1 MCKHKYI
8 PLDIFAMQDA
18 KIEALTAEHGMAGW
32 GIYTALLLKLAQQD
46 EDGYTYPNNAKRLA
60 NILPKR
66 PRAEVV
72 RSTIEDF
79 GLFEIATDEDG
90 VEYFYSPRLTSHLS
104 TLGGADKKQGE
115 EATPKKRSY
124 NVSQAVKEGL
134 DRAREA
140 KRNRSKVEGKSR
152 KVENK
157 VETKVESK
165 VETKTGKSR
174 KVENKVETKVESKVE
189 TKTGKSRKV
198 EKAEIKVDESREGAS
213 TLPSTFSSTL
223 GGTIGGVNTTLKE
236 KDKIEDE
243 EESIPPTPRG
253 GFESAQKELDAIE
266 DPALRAMVSSL
277 MYPNSDMRD
286 FGKVWRA
293 LYEEETAGDDGFSKS
308 IILSQAICRDGHE
321 LFMALMP
328 DRPDGSAKERPT
340 VETTLNA
347 IAQFRKMMAEAKA
360 STFLRGNRAMA
371 SLSWLVKPDNF
382 AKVVG
387 GCYRDSHSSKPSSPP
402 PASQNYSNHM
412 WDEVKKEQEQ
422 AEDSEEMKAYKASV
436 LKRVRREGEH
446 PKNQQQ

>member
-79 GLFEIATDEDG
+79 GLFEISTDEDG

-104 TLGGADKKQGE
+104 TIGGADKKQGE
-115 EATPKKRSY
+115 EAAPKKRSY

-140 KRNRSKVEGKSR
+140 KRNRSKVEDESR
-152 KVENK
+152 
-157 VETKVESK
+157 KVESK
-165 VETKTGKSR
+165 VETK
-174 KVENKVETKVESKVE
+174 VEGKVE

-198 EKAEIKVDESREGAS
+198 EKVETKVDESREGTS

-223 GGTIGGVNTTLKE
+223 GGTIGGVNTPLKE

-243 EESIPPTPRG
+243 DESIPQTPRG
-253 GFESAQKELDAIE
+253 GFEIAQKEIDAIE

-293 LYEEETAGDDGFSKS
+293 LYEEATAGDDGFAKS
-308 IILSQAICRDGHE
+308 SILSQAICRDGHE

-328 DRPDGSAKERPT
+328 DRPDGNAKERPT
-340 VETTLNA
+340 VATTLNA

-382 AKVVG
+382 AKVVE
-387 GCYRDSHSSKPSSPP
+387 GCYRDNHTSKPSSPP

-412 WDEVKKEQEQ
+412 WDEVKKEQAQ

-436 LKRVRREGEH
+436 LKRVRSAGKH

>member
-90 VEYFYSPRLTSHLS
+90 VEYFYSPRLTRHLS

-115 EATPKKRSY
+115 EAAPKKRSY

-140 KRNRSKVEGKSR
+140 KRNRSKVEDESR
-152 KVENK
+152 
-157 VETKVESK
+157 
-165 VETKTGKSR
+165 
-174 KVENKVETKVESKVE
+174 KVESKVE

-198 EKAEIKVDESREGAS
+198 EKAETKADESREDAS

-223 GGTIGGVNTTLKE
+223 GGTIGGVNTPLKE

-243 EESIPPTPRG
+243 DESLPQTPRG
-253 GFESAQKELDAIE
+253 GFESAQKEIDAIE
-266 DPALRAMVSSL
+266 DTSLRSMVSSL
-277 MYPNSDMRD
+277 MYPSSDMRD
-286 FGKVWRA
+286 YGKVWKA
-293 LYEEETAGDDGFSKS
+293 LYEEATAGEEDFTKPLV
-308 IILSQAICRDGHE
+308 LSRAICRDGQE
-321 LFMALMP
+321 LFFALMP
-328 DRPDGSAKERPT
+328 DRPDGSTKERPT

-347 IAQFRKMMAEAKA
+347 ISQFKKMMAEAKA

-371 SLSWLVKPDNF
+371 SLSWLVKTDNF
-382 AKVVG
+382 AKVVA
-387 GCYRDSHSSKPSSPP
+387 GCYRDNHTSKPSSPP
-402 PASQNYSNHM
+402 PASQNYSNQM
-412 WDEVKKEQEQ
+412 WDEVKKEQAQ

-446 PKNQQQ
+446 PKN

>member
-115 EATPKKRSY
+115 EAAPKKRSY

-140 KRNRSKVEGKSR
+140 KRNRSKVEDESR
-152 KVENK
+152 
-157 VETKVESK
+157 KVESK
-165 VETKTGKSR
+165 VE
-174 KVENKVETKVESKVE
+174 SKVE
-189 TKTGKSRKV
+189 IKTGKSRKV
-198 EKAEIKVDESREGAS
+198 EKAETKVDESREDAS
-213 TLPSTFSSTL
+213 TLVSTL
-223 GGTIGGVNTTLKE
+223 GGTIGGVNTPLKE

-243 EESIPPTPRG
+243 DETIPPTPRG
-253 GFESAQKELDAIE
+253 GFESEQKEIDAIE

-277 MYPNSDMRD
+277 MYPSSDMRD
-286 FGKVWRA
+286 FGKVWKA
-293 LYEEETAGDDGFSKS
+293 LYEEATAGDDGFAKPS
-308 IILSQAICRDGHE
+308 ILSQAICRDGHE
-321 LFMALMP
+321 LFVALMP
-328 DRPDGSAKERPT
+328 DRPDGNAKERPT
-340 VETTLNA
+340 VATTLNA
-347 IAQFRKMMAEAKA
+347 IAQFRKMMEEAKA
-360 STFLRGNRAMA
+360 STFLRGNRAMS

-387 GCYRDSHSSKPSSPP
+387 GCYRDNTAPKPSSPP
-402 PASQNYSNHM
+402 PASQNYSNRM
-412 WDEVKKEQEQ
+412 WDEVKQ
-422 AEDSEEMKAYKASV
+422 AQATAEESEEMKEYRASV
-436 LKRVRREGEH
+436 LKITRREGGRQNTNSNE
-446 PKNQQQ
+446 

>member
-79 GLFEIATDEDG
+79 GLFEIATDEYG

-115 EATPKKRSY
+115 ESTPKKRSY

-140 KRNRSKVEGKSR
+140 KRNRSKVEGESS
-152 KVENK
+152 KVEGK
-157 VETKVESK
+157 VETKVEGK
-165 VETKTGKSR
+165 VDG
-174 KVENKVETKVESKVE
+174 
-189 TKTGKSRKV
+189 KTGKSRKV
-198 EKAEIKVDESREGAS
+198 EKVEMKVDESREGAS

-223 GGTIGGVNTTLKE
+223 GGTIGGVNTPLKG
-236 KDKIEDE
+236 KDKIED
-243 EESIPPTPRG
+243 ESIPPTPRG
-253 GFESAQKELDAIE
+253 GFESEQKEIDAIE

-293 LYEEETAGDDGFSKS
+293 LYEEATAGDDGFAKS
-308 IILSQAICRDGHE
+308 SILSQAICRDGHE

-328 DRPDGSAKERPT
+328 DRPDGSTKERPT

-347 IAQFRKMMAEAKA
+347 ISQFKKMMEEAKA

-371 SLSWLVKPDNF
+371 SLSWLVKTDNF

-387 GCYRDSHSSKPSSPP
+387 GCYRDNPTTKPSSPP
-402 PASQNYSNHM
+402 PASQNYSNRM
-412 WDEVKKEQEQ
+412 WDEVKKAQEQ

-436 LKRVRREGEH
+436 LKRVRRGGEH
-446 PKNQQQ
+446 QNPNSNE

>member
-32 GIYTALLLKLAQQD
+32 GIYIALLLKLAQQD

-115 EATPKKRSY
+115 EAAPKKRSY

-140 KRNRSKVEGKSR
+140 KRNRSKVEDESR
-152 KVENK
+152 
-157 VETKVESK
+157 
-165 VETKTGKSR
+165 
-174 KVENKVETKVESKVE
+174 KVESKVE

-198 EKAEIKVDESREGAS
+198 EKAETKVDESREGAS

-223 GGTIGGVNTTLKE
+223 GGTIGGVINTPL

-243 EESIPPTPRG
+243 DESLPQTPRG
-253 GFESAQKELDAIE
+253 GFESAQKEIDAIE

-293 LYEEETAGDDGFSKS
+293 LYEEATAGDDGFAKS
-308 IILSQAICRDGHE
+308 SILSQAICRDGHE

-328 DRPDGSAKERPT
+328 DRPDGNAKERPT
-340 VETTLNA
+340 VATTLNA
-347 IAQFRKMMAEAKA
+347 ISQFKKMMAEAKA

-371 SLSWLVKPDNF
+371 SLSWLVKTDNF

-387 GCYRDSHSSKPSSPP
+387 GCYRDNPTSKTSSPP

-412 WDEVKKEQEQ
+412 WDEVKKEQ

-436 LKRVRREGEH
+436 LKRVRRGGKHQNPNSNE
-446 PKNQQQ
+446 

>member
-1 MCKHKYI
+1 
-8 PLDIFAMQDA
+8 MQDA

-104 TLGGADKKQGE
+104 ILGGAYKKQGE

-140 KRNRSKVEGKSR
+140 KRNRSKVEDESS
-152 KVENK
+152 K

-165 VETKTGKSR
+165 VEGKTD
-174 KVENKVETKVESKVE
+174 
-189 TKTGKSRKV
+189 KSRKV
-198 EKAEIKVDESREGAS
+198 EKVETKVDESREGAS

-223 GGTIGGVNTTLKE
+223 GGTIGGVNTPLKE

-243 EESIPPTPRG
+243 SLPQTPRE
-253 GFESAQKELDAIE
+253 GFESAQKEIDAIE
-266 DPALRAMVSSL
+266 DPALRTMVSSL

-293 LYEEETAGDDGFSKS
+293 LYEEATAGDDGFAKS
-308 IILSQAICRDGHE
+308 SILSQAICRDGHE

-328 DRPDGSAKERPT
+328 DRPDGSTKERPT

-347 IAQFRKMMAEAKA
+347 ISQFKKMMAEAKA

-371 SLSWLVKPDNF
+371 SLSWLVKTDNF
-382 AKVVG
+382 AKVVA
-387 GCYRDSHSSKPSSPP
+387 GCYRDNHTSNPSSPP

-412 WDEVKKEQEQ
+412 WDEVKKEQAQ

-446 PKNQQQ
+446 PKN

>member
-8 PLDIFAMQDA
+8 PLDIFSMQDA

-115 EATPKKRSY
+115 ESTPKKRRY

-140 KRNRSKVEGKSR
+140 KRNHSKVEDESS
-152 KVENK
+152 KVESK

-165 VETKTGKSR
+165 VEG
-174 KVENKVETKVESKVE
+174 
-189 TKTGKSRKV
+189 KTGKSRKV
-198 EKAEIKVDESREGAS
+198 EKVETKVDESREGAS
-213 TLPSTFSSTL
+213 TLLSTFSSTL
-223 GGTIGGVNTTLKE
+223 GGTIGGVNTPLKE

-243 EESIPPTPRG
+243 DESLPQTPRG
-253 GFESAQKELDAIE
+253 GFDSEQKEIDAIE

-286 FGKVWRA
+286 FGKAWRA
-293 LYEEETAGDDGFSKS
+293 LYEEATDGDDGFAKS
-308 IILSQAICRDGHE
+308 SILSQAICRDGHE

-328 DRPDGSAKERPT
+328 DRPDGNAKERPT
-340 VETTLNA
+340 VATTLNA
-347 IAQFRKMMAEAKA
+347 IAQFRKMMEEAKA

-371 SLSWLVKPDNF
+371 SLSWLVKTDNF
-382 AKVVG
+382 AKVVA
-387 GCYRDSHSSKPSSPP
+387 GCYRDNHASKPSSPP

-412 WDEVKKEQEQ
+412 WDEVKREQAQ

-436 LKRVRREGEH
+436 LKRVRRGGEH
-446 PKNQQQ
+446 QNPNSNE

>member
-32 GIYTALLLKLAQQD
+32 GIYTALRLKLAQQD

-140 KRNRSKVEGKSR
+140 KRNRSKVEDESR
-152 KVENK
+152 KVESK

-165 VETKTGKSR
+165 VEI
-174 KVENKVETKVESKVE
+174 
-189 TKTGKSRKV
+189 KTGKSRKV
-198 EKAEIKVDESREGAS
+198 EKAETKVDESREGTS
-213 TLPSTFSSTL
+213 TLSSTFSSTL
-223 GGTIGGVNTTLKE
+223 GGTIGGVNTPLKE
-236 KDKIEDE
+236 KDKIEGE
-243 EESIPPTPRG
+243 EESIPQTPRG
-253 GFESAQKELDAIE
+253 GFESEQTKIDAIE

-293 LYEEETAGDDGFSKS
+293 LYEEATAGDDGFTKLS
-308 IILSQAICRDGHE
+308 ILSQAICRDGHE

-328 DRPDGSAKERPT
+328 DRPDGNAKERPT

-347 IAQFRKMMAEAKA
+347 IAQFRKMIAEAKA

-382 AKVVG
+382 AKVVA
-387 GCYRDSHSSKPSSPP
+387 GCYRDNPASKPSSPP

-422 AEDSEEMKAYKASV
+422 AEESEEMKAYKDSV
-436 LKRVRREGEH
+436 LKRVRRGGEH
-446 PKNQQQ
+446 QNPNSND

>member
-115 EATPKKRSY
+115 EAAPKKRSY

-140 KRNRSKVEGKSR
+140 KRNRSKAEEESR
-152 KVENK
+152 
-157 VETKVESK
+157 KVESK
-165 VETKTGKSR
+165 VET
-174 KVENKVETKVESKVE
+174 KVETKVESKVE

-198 EKAEIKVDESREGAS
+198 EKAEMKVDESRDDAS
-213 TLPSTFSSTL
+213 TLVSTFSSTL
-223 GGTIGGVNTTLKE
+223 GGTIGGVNTPLKE

-243 EESIPPTPRG
+243 SLPQTPRG
-253 GFESAQKELDAIE
+253 GFESAQKEIDAIE

-277 MYPNSDMRD
+277 MYPSSDMRD
-286 FGKVWRA
+286 FGKVWKA
-293 LYEEETAGDDGFSKS
+293 LYEEATAGDDGFAKP

-321 LFMALMP
+321 LFVALMP
-328 DRPDGSAKERPT
+328 DRPDGNAKERPT
-340 VETTLNA
+340 VATTLNA
-347 IAQFRKMMAEAKA
+347 IAQFRKMMEEAKA

-387 GCYRDSHSSKPSSPP
+387 GCYRDNTAPKPSSPP
-402 PASQNYSNHM
+402 PASQNYSNRM
-412 WDEVKKEQEQ
+412 WDEVKKEQAQ
-422 AEDSEEMKAYKASV
+422 AEESEEMKAYKASV

-446 PKNQQQ
+446 QKNQQQ

>member
-115 EATPKKRSY
+115 EAAPKKRSY

-140 KRNRSKVEGKSR
+140 KRNRSKVEDESR
-152 KVENK
+152 
-157 VETKVESK
+157 KVESK
-165 VETKTGKSR
+165 VES
-174 KVENKVETKVESKVE
+174 KVETKVESKVE

-198 EKAEIKVDESREGAS
+198 EKAEMKVDESRDDAS
-213 TLPSTFSSTL
+213 TLLSTFSSTL
-223 GGTIGGVNTTLKE
+223 GGAIGGVNTPLKE
-236 KDKIEDE
+236 KDKIED
-243 EESIPPTPRG
+243 ESIPPTPRG
-253 GFESAQKELDAIE
+253 GFESEQKEIDAIE

-277 MYPNSDMRD
+277 MYPSSDMRD
-286 FGKVWRA
+286 FGKVWKA
-293 LYEEETAGDDGFSKS
+293 LYEEATAGDDGFAKPS
-308 IILSQAICRDGHE
+308 ILSQAICRDGHE

-328 DRPDGSAKERPT
+328 DRPDGNAKERPT
-340 VETTLNA
+340 VATTLNA

-382 AKVVG
+382 AKVVE
-387 GCYRDSHSSKPSSPP
+387 GCYRDNTASKPSSPP

-412 WDEVKKEQEQ
+412 WDEVKKEQAQ
-422 AEDSEEMKAYKASV
+422 AEESEEMKAYKASV
-436 LKRVRREGEH
+436 LKRVRREGEQQ
-446 PKNQQQ
+446 KNQQQ

>member
-46 EDGYTYPNNAKRLA
+46 EDGYTYPYNAKRLA

-104 TLGGADKKQGE
+104 TLGGVDKKQGE

-140 KRNRSKVEGKSR
+140 KRNRSKVEGESS
-152 KVENK
+152 KVESK

-165 VETKTGKSR
+165 VEG
-174 KVENKVETKVESKVE
+174 
-189 TKTGKSRKV
+189 KTGKSRKV
-198 EKAEIKVDESREGAS
+198 EKAETKVDESREGAS
-213 TLPSTFSSTL
+213 TLPSTFSSTF
-223 GGTIGGVNTTLKE
+223 GGTIGGVINTPLKE

-243 EESIPPTPRG
+243 SVPPTPRG
-253 GFESAQKELDAIE
+253 GFEIEQKKIDAIE

-293 LYEEETAGDDGFSKS
+293 LYEEATAGDDGFAKS
-308 IILSQAICRDGHE
+308 SILSQAICRDGHE

-347 IAQFRKMMAEAKA
+347 ISQFKKMMAEAKA
-360 STFLRGNRAMA
+360 STFLRSNRAMA
-371 SLSWLVKPDNF
+371 SLSWLVKTDNF
-382 AKVVG
+382 AKVVA
-387 GCYRDSHSSKPSSPP
+387 GCYRDNHASKPSSPP

-412 WDEVKKEQEQ
+412 WDEIKQEQ

-436 LKRVRREGEH
+436 LKRVRRGGEH
-446 PKNQQQ
+446 QNPNSNE

>member
-90 VEYFYSPRLTSHLS
+90 VEYFYSPRLTLHLS

-115 EATPKKRSY
+115 EAAPKKRSY

-140 KRNRSKVEGKSR
+140 KRNRSKVEDESR

-157 VETKVESK
+157 VEL
-165 VETKTGKSR
+165 
-174 KVENKVETKVESKVE
+174 KVENKVETK
-189 TKTGKSRKV
+189 TGESRKV
-198 EKAEIKVDESREGAS
+198 EKAGMKVDESREDAS
-213 TLPSTFSSTL
+213 TLVSTFSSTFSSTL
-223 GGTIGGVNTTLKE
+223 GGTIGGVNTPLKE

-243 EESIPPTPRG
+243 SLPQTPRG
-253 GFESAQKELDAIE
+253 GFESAQKEIDAIE

-286 FGKVWRA
+286 FGKAWRA
-293 LYEEETAGDDGFSKS
+293 LYEEATAGDDGFAKPS
-308 IILSQAICRDGHE
+308 ILSQAICRDGHE

-328 DRPDGSAKERPT
+328 DRPDGNAKERPT
-340 VETTLNA
+340 VATTLNA
-347 IAQFRKMMAEAKA
+347 IAQFRKMMEEAKA

-371 SLSWLVKPDNF
+371 SLSWLVKTDNF
-382 AKVVG
+382 AKVVA
-387 GCYRDSHSSKPSSPP
+387 GCYRDNHASKPSSPP

-412 WDEVKKEQEQ
+412 WDEVKKEQAQ
-422 AEDSEEMKAYKASV
+422 AEESEEMKAYKASV

-446 PKNQQQ
+446 QKNQQQ

>member
-115 EATPKKRSY
+115 EAAPKKRSY

-140 KRNRSKVEGKSR
+140 KRNRSKVEDESR
-152 KVENK
+152 KVEGK
-157 VETKVESK
+157 VETKVEGK
-165 VETKTGKSR
+165 VETKTD
-174 KVENKVETKVESKVE
+174 
-189 TKTGKSRKV
+189 KSRKV
-198 EKAEIKVDESREGAS
+198 EKAEMKVDESRDDAS
-213 TLPSTFSSTL
+213 TLVSTFSSTL
-223 GGTIGGVNTTLKE
+223 GGTIGGVNTPLKE
-236 KDKIEDE
+236 KDKIED
-243 EESIPPTPRG
+243 ESIPPTPRG
-253 GFESAQKELDAIE
+253 GFESEQKEIDAIE

-286 FGKVWRA
+286 FGKAWRA
-293 LYEEETAGDDGFSKS
+293 LYEEATAGDDGFAKPS
-308 IILSQAICRDGHE
+308 ILSQAICRDGHE

-328 DRPDGSAKERPT
+328 DRPDGNAKERPT
-340 VETTLNA
+340 VATTLNA

-382 AKVVG
+382 AKVVE
-387 GCYRDSHSSKPSSPP
+387 GCYRDNTASKPSSPP

-422 AEDSEEMKAYKASV
+422 AEESEEMKAYKASV
-436 LKRVRREGEH
+436 LKRVRREGEQQ
-446 PKNQQQ
+446 KNQQQ

>member
-32 GIYTALLLKLAQQD
+32 GIYIALLLKLAQQD
-46 EDGYTYPNNAKRLA
+46 EDGYTYPNKAKRLA

-104 TLGGADKKQGE
+104 TLGGAYKKQGE
-115 EATPKKRSY
+115 EAAPKKRSY

-134 DRAREA
+134 DRARKA
-140 KRNRSKVEGKSR
+140 KRNRSKVEDESS
-152 KVENK
+152 
-157 VETKVESK
+157 KVES
-165 VETKTGKSR
+165 
-174 KVENKVETKVESKVE
+174 KVETKVESKVE

-198 EKAEIKVDESREGAS
+198 EKAETKVDESREGAS
-213 TLPSTFSSTL
+213 TLPSTFGSTL
-223 GGTIGGVNTTLKE
+223 GGTIGGVINTPL

-243 EESIPPTPRG
+243 DESLPQTPRG
-253 GFESAQKELDAIE
+253 GFESAQKEIDAIE

-387 GCYRDSHSSKPSSPP
+387 GCYRDNPASKPSSPP

-436 LKRVRREGEH
+436 LKRVRKEG
-446 PKNQQQ
+446 

>member
-115 EATPKKRSY
+115 EAAPKKRSY

-140 KRNRSKVEGKSR
+140 KRNRSKVEDESR
-152 KVENK
+152 KVESK

-165 VETKTGKSR
+165 VETKTD
-174 KVENKVETKVESKVE
+174 
-189 TKTGKSRKV
+189 KSRKV
-198 EKAEIKVDESREGAS
+198 EKVETKVDESREGAS

-223 GGTIGGVNTTLKE
+223 GGTIGGVINTPL

-243 EESIPPTPRG
+243 DESIPPTPRG
-253 GFESAQKELDAIE
+253 GFESAQKEIDAIE

-277 MYPNSDMRD
+277 MYPSSDMRD
-286 FGKVWRA
+286 FGKVWKT
-293 LYEEETAGDDGFSKS
+293 LYEEATAGDDGFAKPS
-308 IILSQAICRDGHE
+308 ILSQAICRDGYE
-321 LFMALMP
+321 LFVALMP
-328 DRPDGSAKERPT
+328 DRPDGNAKERPT
-340 VETTLNA
+340 VATTLNA

-382 AKVVG
+382 AKVVE
-387 GCYRDSHSSKPSSPP
+387 GCYRDNTASKPSSPP

-422 AEDSEEMKAYKASV
+422 AEESEEMKAYKASV
-436 LKRVRREGEH
+436 LKRVRREGEQQ
-446 PKNQQQ
+446 KNQQQ

>member
-18 KIEALTAEHGMAGW
+18 KIEAMTAEHGMAGW
-32 GIYTALLLKLAQQD
+32 GIYTALILKLAQQD

-104 TLGGADKKQGE
+104 TLGGSYKKQGE
-115 EATPKKRSY
+115 EAAPKKRSY

-140 KRNRSKVEGKSR
+140 KRNRSKVEDESR
-152 KVENK
+152 KVE
-157 VETKVESK
+157 S
-165 VETKTGKSR
+165 
-174 KVENKVETKVESKVE
+174 KVETKVESKVE

-198 EKAEIKVDESREGAS
+198 EKAETKVDESREVAS

-223 GGTIGGVNTTLKE
+223 GGTIGGVNTPLKE

-243 EESIPPTPRG
+243 DESLPQTPRG
-253 GFESAQKELDAIE
+253 GFESEQTKIDAIE

-293 LYEEETAGDDGFSKS
+293 LYEEATAGDDGFTKLS
-308 IILSQAICRDGHE
+308 ILSQAICRDGHE

-328 DRPDGSAKERPT
+328 DRPDGNAKERPT

-347 IAQFRKMMAEAKA
+347 IAQFRKMIAEAKA

-382 AKVVG
+382 AKVVA
-387 GCYRDSHSSKPSSPP
+387 GCYRDNPASKPSSPP

-422 AEDSEEMKAYKASV
+422 AEESEEMKAYKDSV
-436 LKRVRREGEH
+436 LKRVRRGG
-446 PKNQQQ
+446 

>member
-140 KRNRSKVEGKSR
+140 KRNRSKVEDESS
-152 KVENK
+152 KVESK

-165 VETKTGKSR
+165 VEG
-174 KVENKVETKVESKVE
+174 
-189 TKTGKSRKV
+189 KTGKSRKV
-198 EKAEIKVDESREGAS
+198 EKVETKVDESREDAS

-223 GGTIGGVNTTLKE
+223 GGTIGGVINTPL

-243 EESIPPTPRG
+243 DESLPQTPRG
-253 GFESAQKELDAIE
+253 GFESAQKEIDAIE

-277 MYPNSDMRD
+277 MYPSSDMRD
-286 FGKVWRA
+286 YGKVWKA
-293 LYEEETAGDDGFSKS
+293 LYEEATAGEEDFAKPLV
-308 IILSQAICRDGHE
+308 LSRAICRDGQE
-321 LFMALMP
+321 LFFALMP
-328 DRPDGSAKERPT
+328 DRPDGSTKERPT

-347 IAQFRKMMAEAKA
+347 ISQFKKMMAEAKA

-371 SLSWLVKPDNF
+371 SLSWLVKTDNF
-382 AKVVG
+382 AKVVEC
-387 GCYRDSHSSKPSSPP
+387 CYRDNPASKPSSP

-412 WDEVKKEQEQ
+412 WDEVKKEQAQ

-436 LKRVRREGEH
+436 LKMVRSAGEH

>member
-32 GIYTALLLKLAQQD
+32 GIYTSLLLKLAQQD

-115 EATPKKRSY
+115 EAAPKKRSY

-140 KRNRSKVEGKSR
+140 KRNRSKVEDESS
-152 KVENK
+152 
-157 VETKVESK
+157 KVES
-165 VETKTGKSR
+165 
-174 KVENKVETKVESKVE
+174 KVETKVESKVE

-198 EKAEIKVDESREGAS
+198 EKAETKVDESREGAS
-213 TLPSTFSSTL
+213 TLPSTFGSTL
-223 GGTIGGVNTTLKE
+223 GGTIGGVINTPL

-243 EESIPPTPRG
+243 DESLPQPPRG

-277 MYPNSDMRD
+277 MYPSSDMRD
-286 FGKVWRA
+286 YGKVWKA
-293 LYEEETAGDDGFSKS
+293 LYEEATAGEEDFAKPLV
-308 IILSQAICRDGHE
+308 LSRAICRDGQE
-321 LFMALMP
+321 LFFALMP

-340 VETTLNA
+340 VATTLNA
-347 IAQFRKMMAEAKA
+347 IAQFKKMMAEAKA

-371 SLSWLVKPDNF
+371 SLPWLVKTDNF

-387 GCYRDSHSSKPSSPP
+387 GCYRDNHTSKPSSPPP

-436 LKRVRREGEH
+436 LKLVRKEG
-446 PKNQQQ
+446 

>member
-140 KRNRSKVEGKSR
+140 KRNRSKVEDESS
-152 KVENK
+152 
-157 VETKVESK
+157 KVESK
-165 VETKTGKSR
+165 VEG
-174 KVENKVETKVESKVE
+174 
-189 TKTGKSRKV
+189 KTGKSRKV
-198 EKAEIKVDESREGAS
+198 EKVETKVDESREDAS

-223 GGTIGGVNTTLKE
+223 GGTIGGVINTPL

-243 EESIPPTPRG
+243 DESLPQTPRG
-253 GFESAQKELDAIE
+253 GFESAQKEIDAIE

-277 MYPNSDMRD
+277 MYPSSDMRD
-286 FGKVWRA
+286 YGKVWKA
-293 LYEEETAGDDGFSKS
+293 LYEEATAGEEDFAKPLV
-308 IILSQAICRDGHE
+308 LSRAICRDGQE
-321 LFMALMP
+321 LFFALMP
-328 DRPDGSAKERPT
+328 DRPDGSTKERPT

-347 IAQFRKMMAEAKA
+347 ISQFKKMMAEAKA

-371 SLSWLVKPDNF
+371 SLSWLVKTDNF
-382 AKVVG
+382 AKVVE
-387 GCYRDSHSSKPSSPP
+387 GCYRDNPASKPSSPP

-412 WDEVKKEQEQ
+412 WDEVKKEQAQ

-436 LKRVRREGEH
+436 LKMVRSAGEH

>member
-79 GLFEIATDEDG
+79 GLFEIATYEDG

-115 EATPKKRSY
+115 EAAPKKRSY

-140 KRNRSKVEGKSR
+140 KRNRSKVEAESR

-157 VETKVESK
+157 VELKAESK
-165 VETKTGKSR
+165 VETKTG
-174 KVENKVETKVESKVE
+174 E
-189 TKTGKSRKV
+189 SRKV
-198 EKAEIKVDESREGAS
+198 EKAGMKVDESREDAS
-213 TLPSTFSSTL
+213 TLVSTFSSTL
-223 GGTIGGVNTTLKE
+223 GGTIGGVNTPLKE

-243 EESIPPTPRG
+243 SLPQTPRG
-253 GFESAQKELDAIE
+253 GFESAQKEIDAIE

-286 FGKVWRA
+286 FGKAWRA
-293 LYEEETAGDDGFSKS
+293 LYEEATAGDDGFAKPS
-308 IILSQAICRDGHE
+308 ILSQAICRDGHE

-328 DRPDGSAKERPT
+328 DRPDGNAKERPT
-340 VETTLNA
+340 VATTLNA
-347 IAQFRKMMAEAKA
+347 IAQFRKMMEEANA

-371 SLSWLVKPDNF
+371 SLSWLVKTDNF
-382 AKVVG
+382 AKVVE
-387 GCYRDSHSSKPSSPP
+387 GCYRDNPASKPSSPP
-402 PASQNYSNHM
+402 PASQNYSNHI

-436 LKRVRREGEH
+436 LKRVRKEGE
-446 PKNQQQ
+446 QQKTNSNE

>member
-104 TLGGADKKQGE
+104 TLFGADKKQGE
-115 EATPKKRSY
+115 EAAPKKRSY

-140 KRNRSKVEGKSR
+140 KRNRSKVED
-152 KVENK
+152 E
-157 VETKVESK
+157 
-165 VETKTGKSR
+165 SR

-223 GGTIGGVNTTLKE
+223 GGTIGGVNTPLKE

-243 EESIPPTPRG
+243 DESIPQTPRG
-253 GFESAQKELDAIE
+253 GFESAQKEIDAIE
-266 DPALRAMVSSL
+266 NPALRAMVSSL

-286 FGKVWRA
+286 FGKVWRS
-293 LYEEETAGDDGFSKS
+293 LYEEATAGDDGFAKS
-308 IILSQAICRDGHE
+308 SILSQAICRDGHE

-328 DRPDGSAKERPT
+328 DRPDGNAKERPT
-340 VETTLNA
+340 VATTLNA

-382 AKVVG
+382 AKVVE
-387 GCYRDSHSSKPSSPP
+387 GCYRDNPASKPSSPP

-412 WDEVKKEQEQ
+412 WDEVKKEQAQ

-436 LKRVRREGEH
+436 LKRVRKEGEH
-446 PKNQQQ
+446 KKTNSNE

>member
-115 EATPKKRSY
+115 EAAPKKRSY

-140 KRNRSKVEGKSR
+140 KRNRSKVEDESR

-165 VETKTGKSR
+165 VEI
-174 KVENKVETKVESKVE
+174 
-189 TKTGKSRKV
+189 KTGKSRKV
-198 EKAEIKVDESREGAS
+198 EKAEIKVDESRDDAS
-213 TLPSTFSSTL
+213 TLLSTFSSTL
-223 GGTIGGVNTTLKE
+223 GGTIGGVNTPLKE
-236 KDKIEDE
+236 KDKIED
-243 EESIPPTPRG
+243 ESIPPTPRG
-253 GFESAQKELDAIE
+253 GFESEQKEIDAIE

-277 MYPNSDMRD
+277 MYPSSDMRD
-286 FGKVWRA
+286 FGKVWKA
-293 LYEEETAGDDGFSKS
+293 LYEEATAGDDGFAKPS
-308 IILSQAICRDGHE
+308 ILSQAICRDGHE

-328 DRPDGSAKERPT
+328 DRPDGNAKERPT
-340 VETTLNA
+340 VATTLNA
-347 IAQFRKMMAEAKA
+347 IAQFRKMMTEAKA

-382 AKVVG
+382 AKVVE
-387 GCYRDSHSSKPSSPP
+387 GCYRDNHSSKPSSPP

-412 WDEVKKEQEQ
+412 WDEVKKEQAQ
-422 AEDSEEMKAYKASV
+422 AEESEEMKAYKASV
-436 LKRVRREGEH
+436 LKRVRREGEQQ
-446 PKNQQQ
+446 KNQQQ

>member
-115 EATPKKRSY
+115 ESTPKKRSY

-140 KRNRSKVEGKSR
+140 KRNRSKVED
-152 KVENK
+152 E
-157 VETKVESK
+157 
-165 VETKTGKSR
+165 SR

-198 EKAEIKVDESREGAS
+198 EKAETKVDESRKGAS

-223 GGTIGGVNTTLKE
+223 GGTIGGVINTPL

-243 EESIPPTPRG
+243 DESLPQTPRG
-253 GFESAQKELDAIE
+253 GFESAQKEIDAIE
-266 DPALRAMVSSL
+266 DTSLRSMVSSL
-277 MYPNSDMRD
+277 MYPSSDMRD
-286 FGKVWRA
+286 YGKVWKA
-293 LYEEETAGDDGFSKS
+293 LYEEATAGEEDFAKPLV
-308 IILSQAICRDGHE
+308 LSRAICRDGQE
-321 LFMALMP
+321 LFFALMP
-328 DRPDGSAKERPT
+328 DRPDGSTKERPT

-347 IAQFRKMMAEAKA
+347 ISQFKKMMAEAKA

-371 SLSWLVKPDNF
+371 SLSWLVKTDNF
-382 AKVVG
+382 AKVVE
-387 GCYRDSHSSKPSSPP
+387 GCYRDNHASKPSSPP

-436 LKRVRREGEH
+436 LKRVRRGGEH
-446 PKNQQQ
+446 QNPNSNE

>member
-115 EATPKKRSY
+115 EAAPKKRSY

-140 KRNRSKVEGKSR
+140 KRNRSKVEDESR
-152 KVENK
+152 
-157 VETKVESK
+157 KVESK
-165 VETKTGKSR
+165 VE
-174 KVENKVETKVESKVE
+174 V
-189 TKTGKSRKV
+189 KTGKSRKV
-198 EKAEIKVDESREGAS
+198 EKAETKVDESREGAS

-223 GGTIGGVNTTLKE
+223 GGTIGGVNTPLKE

-243 EESIPPTPRG
+243 DESIPPTPRG
-253 GFESAQKELDAIE
+253 GFESEQKEIDAIE

-293 LYEEETAGDDGFSKS
+293 LYEEATAGDDGFAKS
-308 IILSQAICRDGHE
+308 SILSQAICRDGHE
-321 LFMALMP
+321 LFVALMP
-328 DRPDGSAKERPT
+328 DRPDGNVKERPT

-382 AKVVG
+382 AKVVE

>member
-115 EATPKKRSY
+115 ESTPKKRSY

-140 KRNRSKVEGKSR
+140 KRNRSKVEDESR
-152 KVENK
+152 
-157 VETKVESK
+157 KVESK
-165 VETKTGKSR
+165 VETK
-174 KVENKVETKVESKVE
+174 VEGKVE

-198 EKAEIKVDESREGAS
+198 EKVETKVDESREGAS
-213 TLPSTFSSTL
+213 TLPSTFGSTL
-223 GGTIGGVNTTLKE
+223 GGTIGGVINTPL

-243 EESIPPTPRG
+243 DESLPQTPRV
-253 GFESAQKELDAIE
+253 GFESAQKEIDAIE

-382 AKVVG
+382 AKVVA
-387 GCYRDSHSSKPSSPP
+387 GCYRDNHTSKPSSPP
-402 PASQNYSNHM
+402 PASQNYSNQM
-412 WDEVKKEQEQ
+412 WDEVKKEQAQ

>member
-115 EATPKKRSY
+115 EAAPKKRSY

-140 KRNRSKVEGKSR
+140 KRNRSKVEDESR

-157 VETKVESK
+157 VELKAESK
-165 VETKTGKSR
+165 VETKTG
-174 KVENKVETKVESKVE
+174 E
-189 TKTGKSRKV
+189 SRKV
-198 EKAEIKVDESREGAS
+198 EKAGMKVDESREDAS
-213 TLPSTFSSTL
+213 TLISTFSSTL
-223 GGTIGGVNTTLKE
+223 GGTIGGVNTPLKE

-243 EESIPPTPRG
+243 SLPQTPRG
-253 GFESAQKELDAIE
+253 GFESAQKEIDAIE
-266 DPALRAMVSSL
+266 DTSLRAMVSSL

-293 LYEEETAGDDGFSKS
+293 LYEEATAGDDGFAKS
-308 IILSQAICRDGHE
+308 SILSQAICRDGHE

-328 DRPDGSAKERPT
+328 DRPDGNTKERPT
-340 VETTLNA
+340 VATTLNA
-347 IAQFRKMMAEAKA
+347 IAQFRKMMEEAKA

-371 SLSWLVKPDNF
+371 SLSWLVKTDNF

-387 GCYRDSHSSKPSSPP
+387 GCYRDNASKPSSPP
-402 PASQNYSNHM
+402 PASRNYSNRM

-422 AEDSEEMKAYKASV
+422 AEESEEMKAYKDSV
-436 LKRVRREGEH
+436 LKRVRRREEH
-446 PKNQQQ
+446 QNPNSNE

>member
-46 EDGYTYPNNAKRLA
+46 EDGYTYPNNANRLA

-79 GLFEIATDEDG
+79 GLFEIVTDEDG
-90 VEYFYSPRLTSHLS
+90 EYFYSPRLTSHLS

-115 EATPKKRSY
+115 EAAPKKRSY

-140 KRNRSKVEGKSR
+140 KRNRSKVEDESR
-152 KVENK
+152 
-157 VETKVESK
+157 KVESK
-165 VETKTGKSR
+165 VETK
-174 KVENKVETKVESKVE
+174 VESKVETKVESKVE

-198 EKAEIKVDESREGAS
+198 EKAEAKVDESREGAS
-213 TLPSTFSSTL
+213 TLPSTFGSTL
-223 GGTIGGVNTTLKE
+223 GGTIGGVINTPL

-243 EESIPPTPRG
+243 DESLPQTPRG
-253 GFESAQKELDAIE
+253 GFESAQKEIDAIE

-286 FGKVWRA
+286 FGKAWRA
-293 LYEEETAGDDGFSKS
+293 LYEEATAGDDGFAKS
-308 IILSQAICRDGHE
+308 SILSQAICRDGHE
-321 LFMALMP
+321 LFTALMP

-347 IAQFRKMMAEAKA
+347 ISQFKKMMAEAKA

-371 SLSWLVKPDNF
+371 SLSWLVKTDNF
-382 AKVVG
+382 AKVVA
-387 GCYRDSHSSKPSSPP
+387 GCYRDNHTSKPSSPP

-412 WDEVKKEQEQ
+412 WDEVKKEQ

-436 LKRVRREGEH
+436 LKRVRREGEY
-446 PKNQQQ
+446 PKN

>member
-90 VEYFYSPRLTSHLS
+90 GEYFYSPRLTSHLS

-115 EATPKKRSY
+115 EAAPKKRSY

-140 KRNRSKVEGKSR
+140 KRNRSKVEDESR
-152 KVENK
+152 KVE
-157 VETKVESK
+157 S
-165 VETKTGKSR
+165 
-174 KVENKVETKVESKVE
+174 KVETKVESKVE

-198 EKAEIKVDESREGAS
+198 EKAETKVDESRKGAS
-213 TLPSTFSSTL
+213 TLPSTFGSTL
-223 GGTIGGVNTTLKE
+223 GGTIGGVINTPL

-243 EESIPPTPRG
+243 DESIPPTPRG
-253 GFESAQKELDAIE
+253 GFESEQKKIDAIE

-293 LYEEETAGDDGFSKS
+293 LYEEATAGDDGFTKLS
-308 IILSQAICRDGHE
+308 ILSQAICRDGHE

-328 DRPDGSAKERPT
+328 DRPDGNAKERPT

-347 IAQFRKMMAEAKA
+347 IAQFRKMIAEAKA
-360 STFLRGNRAMA
+360 STFLRSNRAMA

-382 AKVVG
+382 AKVVA
-387 GCYRDSHSSKPSSPP
+387 GCYRDNHTSKPSSPP

-412 WDEVKKEQEQ
+412 WDEAKKEQEQ
-422 AEDSEEMKAYKASV
+422 AEDSEEMKAYKTSV
-436 LKRVRREGEH
+436 LKRVRRGGEH
-446 PKNQQQ
+446 QNPNSNE